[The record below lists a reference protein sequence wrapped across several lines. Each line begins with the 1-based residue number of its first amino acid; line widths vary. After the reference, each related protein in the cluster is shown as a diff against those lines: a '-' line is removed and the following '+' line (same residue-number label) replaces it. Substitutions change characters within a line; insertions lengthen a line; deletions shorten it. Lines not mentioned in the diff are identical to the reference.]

1 VELVDV
7 LARRRMVRRY
17 DLGRPVAAEALEA
30 VLGAARRAPSAGF
43 AQGVSLLVLEAPE
56 ERERFWSATAP
67 VPTPVPSAVPPPEG
81 ARPNRWLDG
90 MRTAPVLV
98 LVLTSREAYLDRY
111 AEPDKGW
118 TDRDEGR
125 WSAPYWFVDA
135 GMAAMAM
142 LLRAVDLGLGA
153 CFFGVP
159 ADRVDAVHAAF
170 GVPDE
175 QLGVGVVSLGHPPAD
190 GDRGSRGSP
199 ARRTRRP
206 ADEVVHRGSW

>member
-1 VELVDV
+1 MELAET

-17 DLGRPVAAEALEA
+17 DADAPVTTASVDAVVAAAL
-30 VLGAARRAPSAGF
+30 RAPSAGF
-43 AQGVSLLVLEAPE
+43 TQGVSLLVLDDAADVG
-56 ERERFWSATAP
+56 RFWSATSP
-67 VPTPVPSAVPPPEG
+67 GGGS
-81 ARPNRWLDG
+81 NRWLDG
-90 MRTAPVLV
+90 LRTAPVLV
-98 LVLTSREAYLDRY
+98 LVLTAREAYLDRY

-159 ADRVDAVHAAF
+159 PDRVDAVRAAF
-170 GVPDE
+170 GVPHD
-175 QLGVGVVSLGHPPAD
+175 QLAVGVVSLGHPVAA
-190 GDRGSRGSP
+190 GDRGRRGSP
-199 ARRTRRP
+199 ARRPRKP
-206 ADEVVHRGSW
+206 VSEVVHRGRW

>member
-1 VELVDV
+1 MELTEA

-17 DLGRPVAAEALEA
+17 DPDARVSAEALDA
-30 VLGAARRAPSAGF
+30 VLAAALRAPSAGF
-43 AQGVSLLVLEAPE
+43 TQGVSLLVLETAE
-56 ERERFWSATAP
+56 DREGFWAACTS
-67 VPTPVPSAVPPPEG
+67 TPDVS
-81 ARPNRWLDG
+81 NRWLDG

-118 TDRDEGR
+118 NDRDEGR

-135 GMAAMAM
+135 GMAGMAM
-142 LLRAVDLGLGA
+142 LLRVVDLGLGA

-159 ADRVDAVHAAF
+159 VDRVDAVQAAF
-170 GVPDE
+170 RVPAE
-175 QLGVGVVSLGHPPAD
+175 QLVVGVVSLGHPATG

-199 ARRTRRP
+199 ARRGRRP
-206 ADEVVHRGSW
+206 VEELVHRGAW

>member
-1 VELVDV
+1 VELADA

-17 DLGRPVAAEALEA
+17 DPDAPVSAADLDA
-30 VLGAARRAPSAGF
+30 VLAAALRAPSAGF
-43 AQGVSLLVLEAPE
+43 TQGVSLLVLETSE
-56 ERERFWSATAP
+56 DRERFWDATAG
-67 VPTPVPSAVPPPEG
+67 TSGAPEE
-81 ARPNRWLDG
+81 RPNRWLGG

-98 LVLTSREAYLDRY
+98 LVLTSRTAYLDRY

-142 LLRAVDLGLGA
+142 LLRAVDLGLAA

-159 ADRVDAVHAAF
+159 ADRAEDVHTAF
-170 GVPDE
+170 GVPDD
-175 QLGVGVVSLGHPPAD
+175 QLGVGVVSLGHPVPQ
-190 GDRGSRGSP
+190 GDRGSHGSP
-199 ARRTRRP
+199 ARRPRRP
-206 ADEVVHRGSW
+206 AQELVHRGAW